1 MKRRF
6 VFLPLAFIL
15 ILSLACN
22 LNLPGLPTATPP
34 TPIATPTLT
43 ALPLPPAIVES
54 VPPVGSQIGLQ
65 TPLTF
70 YFSEP
75 MERASVEA
83 ALRSPDTSQFLFTW
97 LDDSTLQITPA
108 QAFAA
113 EESIEITLGTGA
125 KTAKGLALPREV
137 TLSYRTPGLLRV
149 AQVLPAPQAE
159 AVSPDSAVV
168 AAFNQPVVPLG
179 TDSASLPAGFT
190 LEPAA
195 SGRGEWLNTSTYI
208 FYPDPS
214 LAGGVDYTV
223 RVNPSLKSSAGTP
236 LDASAP
242 NTAWA
247 FRTALPEVL
256 EISPWNGDFIGLD
269 PKIEVTFNQ
278 PMDKASVEAAF
289 ALRGPDG
296 NAVPGAFTWNERGTV
311 VTFTASGGLLPRETV
326 YTLTVGAA
334 SRSRGGAP
342 LGQDIQSQFS
352 TYRPFRFEGANI
364 AEGGVRSPSEGLV
377 LYFGA
382 PPNIPKGTNLSE
394 LLVLSPRNESFGA
407 VVDGN
412 SINIYGG
419 LVPGQTYTLTLPAT
433 LSDEWGQTLGQDIR
447 FTFREP
453 DASPSLDYGSYS
465 QELFTRPGDPVLS
478 VRAVNVQTILIS
490 RGTLTLDDF
499 LRLDSDY
506 NFRQTFVPPD
516 NETWAL
522 RPNLPRNLNQPVEF
536 SLSEGPLPPG
546 LYLVQVDSPDISYR
560 SRNTRLLV
568 SSDVNVTVKAS
579 ATEVLVWAVD
589 LRTRQPAGF
598 VTVRVY
604 DEKGA
609 RIANGET
616 DANGLWRGEIPSG
629 SSVRMVVIG
638 KPGEE
643 QFGVGSPDWKM
654 GINAWDFDL
663 PFDSSGPRPVAYLY
677 TDRPVYRPGDV
688 VSLRGIL
695 RTLYDGRYSP
705 AGFTQLT
712 LRLSDPNGVLE
723 ERSVTLS
730 EYGTFSGQFSL
741 PEKAIPGGYA
751 ISVDLGRDQWAQN
764 DSIYFQVADYRKPE
778 INLSVQMQPNPAQ
791 SGEALTGL
799 VRAEYFFGA
808 PAADLPFK
816 WNLYNRRDY
825 FSIPSYSTGVY
836 TSGWL
841 SLEKPLGATYQ
852 SGEGRTDANGR
863 FVIPLKDINVNDT
876 SELTLEVTATE
887 SGGFPVSARA
897 TLIVHPDSFYIGV
910 RPQVWFG
917 QAGSPMNFDLLTVD
931 WEQNP
936 LARAT
941 QAEFKK
947 VRWERE
953 DLGYGYNFTPVFTP
967 VESKAVTTGADG
979 RGEVSFTP
987 PEAGTYALEVTSG
1000 NAKTQ
1005 LLLWVGGAQN
1015 AAWPNLPYD
1024 QLRLTAD
1031 KSDYHPGETADVF
1044 IPNPFNEPAQALLT
1058 TERGTFKS
1066 VQVVSVP
1073 AEGYRLRLPI
1083 TVEEAPN
1090 IYVSATL
1097 LGPGASFRQGYL
1109 NLPVDP
1115 AALTLNINLKATPER
1130 AKPGDTLTLDLTVT
1144 DHKGQPVQG
1153 EFSLAVVDLAAL
1165 ALAEPNAEDIVPAY
1179 YKIQPLGVRTGLTN
1193 AIFTRRLLDFGGGR
1207 GGGGGGDILTIRED
1221 FPDTAY
1227 WKADI
1232 LTDAQG
1238 KAQIRLTL
1246 PDSLTTWQV
1255 ESRGLTKDTKVGQAR
1270 VRVVTTKDLLI
1281 RPQTPRFLVVGDQAE
1296 LAAIVNNNTAQEQ
1309 QATVRLTAN
1318 GFRLQEGVSAEQKI
1332 TIPANGRARVV
1343 WRGTVGDVEA
1353 LEPVF
1358 AVQSAQFQDAARPN
1372 DGAIPVLRYTAPQTF
1387 STSGILT
1394 DSDSTLTE
1402 ILAVPRTFQPLGGEL
1417 TLELSPSLASA
1428 ILSALDSRTLPE
1440 PAWSSEQILSYLLP
1454 NTVTYLTLQS
1464 VGIENPTL
1472 RARLERDLRAATAR
1486 LLAAQQQD
1494 GGWPWALGSDKTD
1507 AYLTAY
1513 IVYGLEKV
1521 RQSGLAG
1528 DDAALLEAIQRGRDY
1543 LFSTAEPFTGAVS
1556 LTDPFW
1562 ANRAAFY
1569 AFVLQETGSL
1579 NNFGYL
1585 ADELYGERERLD
1597 PWARAMLATTLSRY
1611 NPSDERIK
1619 TLVSDLEATAI
1630 RSATGVHWESKQG
1643 GWLTPSSPLYST
1655 AIVVYTLTER
1665 DPASPLAAD
1674 AARYLAAQSALGG
1687 SSGRGPQGWPAS
1699 DYENAWIVLA
1709 LNRFMAATGEFR
1721 ADFAF
1726 SAGLNGVNIAQGQ
1739 AAGPQNL
1746 TTVTTITPLS
1756 QMMLNGANQLTIS
1769 RGAGVGRLYYRAM
1782 LSALRPVET
1791 APAINRGIAISREY
1805 LQCNGE
1811 KCQPVDSYQMRD
1823 DESGRITARVTV
1835 TIPNDVY
1842 YFMVEDY
1849 VPAGAEILDP
1859 SLKTS
1864 QQGEESQSVEIQF
1877 DENDPFRAGWGWWYF
1892 NRPQIYRER
1901 IEWSADYLPAGT
1913 YVLTY
1918 TIIPS
1923 LAGEYRVLPAH
1934 AWLAYFP
1941 EVQGTTEGR
1950 VFKILK

>member
-1 MKRRF
+1 MKRRSL
-6 VFLPLAFIL
+6 FLSLVFIL

-22 LNLPGLPTATPP
+22 LNLPGRPTATPP
-34 TPIATPTLT
+34 APSPTPTPT
-43 ALPLPPAIVES
+43 ALPLPPAVVET
-54 VPPVGSQIGLQ
+54 VPPVGSQVGLQ
-65 TPLTF
+65 NPLTI

-83 ALRSPDTSQFLFTW
+83 ALRSPNASQFLFLW

-108 QAFAA
+108 QAFSADDQ
-113 EESIEITLGTGA
+113 IEITLGTAA
-125 KTAKGLALPREV
+125 KTAKGLSLPREV
-137 TLSYRTPGLLRV
+137 TLSYRTPGLLAV

-159 AVSPDSAVV
+159 SVTPDSAVV
-168 AAFNQPVVPLG
+168 VAFNQPVVPLG

-190 LEPAA
+190 LEPAVG
-195 SGRGEWLNTSTYI
+195 GRGEWLNTSTYI
-208 FYPDPS
+208 FYPDPGLS
-214 LAGGVDYTV
+214 GGVDYTV
-223 RVNPSLKSSAGTP
+223 RVNPALKSSAGTP

-242 NTAWA
+242 NLAWA

-256 EISPWNGDFIGLD
+256 TISPQSGDFIDLD

-278 PMDKASVEAAF
+278 PMDTASVESAF
-289 ALRGPDG
+289 ALRGPEG
-296 NAVPGAFTWNERGTV
+296 SKVPGTFSWNERGTA
-311 VTFTASGGLLPRETV
+311 VTFTASGGYLPRETA
-326 YTLTVGAA
+326 YTLTVGSA

-364 AEGGVRSPSEGLV
+364 PEGGLRSRSDGLV

-382 PPNIPKGTNLSE
+382 PPKIPKGANLSE

-407 VVDGN
+407 VVDGTA
-412 SINIYGG
+412 INIYGG
-419 LVPGQTYTLTLPAT
+419 FEAGQTYTLTLPAS
-433 LSDEWGQTLGQDIR
+433 LADQWGQTLGQDVR

-453 DASPSLDYGSYS
+453 DAQPSLDYGSWA

-478 VRAVNVQTILIS
+478 ARAVNVQTILIS

-506 NFRQTFVPPD
+506 DFRQNFVPPD
-516 NETWAL
+516 NETWTL
-522 RPNLPRNLNQPVEF
+522 RPNLPRNLNKPVEF
-536 SLSEGPLPPG
+536 RLSDGPLEPG
-546 LYLVQVDSPDISYR
+546 LYMVQIDSPDTSYR

-579 ATEVLVWAVD
+579 ATEVLAWAVD
-589 LRTRQPAGF
+589 LRTRKPVSFA
-598 VTVRVY
+598 TVRVY

-609 RIANGET
+609 RLWQGET
-616 DANGLWRGEIPSG
+616 DADGLWRSEIPSG
-629 SSVRMVVIG
+629 ASVRMVVIG

-643 QFGVGSPDWKM
+643 QFGIGSPNWNL
-654 GINAWDFDL
+654 GVSPWDFNLRYDT
-663 PFDSSGPRPVAYLY
+663 SGPRSMAYLY

-688 VSLRGIL
+688 VSFRGVLRSQ
-695 RTLYDGRYSP
+695 YDGRYSP
-705 AGFTQLT
+705 ASMTKFT
-712 LRLSDPNGVLE
+712 LRLTDPNGVLE
-723 ERSVTLS
+723 ERNIVLS
-730 EYGTFSGQFSL
+730 EFGTFNGQFNL
-741 PEKAIPGGYA
+741 PEKAIPGGYS
-751 ISVDLGRDQWAQN
+751 ISIDLGSDQWVEGG
-764 DSIYFQVADYRKPE
+764 SIYFQVADYRKPE
-778 INLSVQMQPNPAQ
+778 INLSVQMQPNPAR

-799 VRAEYFFGA
+799 VRADYFFGA

-816 WNLYNRRDY
+816 WTLYSRRDY
-825 FSIPSYSTGVY
+825 FSIPSFSTGVY
-836 TSGWL
+836 TSNWL
-841 SLEKPLGATYQ
+841 SLDGPFGFSYQ

-863 FVIPLKDINVNDT
+863 FVIPLENIEVNDT
-876 SELTLEVTATE
+876 TELTLEITATE

-897 TLIVHPDSFYIGV
+897 TLTVHPDSFYIGV

-917 QAGSPMNFDLLTVD
+917 QAGSPMNFDLLSVD

-936 LARAT
+936 VSRPV
-941 QAEFKK
+941 QVEFKK

-967 VESKAVTTGADG
+967 VESKAITTGADG
-979 RGEVSFTP
+979 RGEVAFTP
-987 PEAGTYALEVTSG
+987 SEAGTYALEVTSG

-1031 KSDYHPGETADVF
+1031 QAEYKPGQTAEVF

-1058 TERGTFKS
+1058 TERGTFKA
-1066 VQVVSVP
+1066 VQVVPVP

-1090 IYVSATL
+1090 IYISAIL
-1097 LGPGASFRQGYL
+1097 LGPNTSFRQGYI

-1115 AALTLNINLKATPER
+1115 AALTLNVTLKATPEK
-1130 AKPGDTLTLDLTVT
+1130 AKPGDTLTLDLVVT
-1144 DHKGQPVQG
+1144 DQKGQPVQG

-1165 ALAEPNAEDIVPAY
+1165 ALADPNSIDIVPAY
-1179 YKIQPLGVRTGLTN
+1179 YSIQPLGVRTGLTN
-1193 AIFTRRLLDFGGGR
+1193 AISTRRLLDMGGGR
-1207 GGGGGGDILTIRED
+1207 GGGGGEDVLTIREK

-1238 KAQIRLTL
+1238 KAQVTLTL

-1270 VRVVTTKDLLI
+1270 VRVVTSKDLLI
-1281 RPQTPRFLVVGDQAE
+1281 RPQTPRFLVVGDVAE

-1309 QATVRLTAN
+1309 QAAVSLKAE
-1318 GFRLQEGVSAEQKI
+1318 GFRLEAGVQAEQTV
-1332 TIPANGRARVV
+1332 TIPANGRVRVA
-1343 WRGTVGDVEA
+1343 WRGAVSDVEA
-1353 LEPVF
+1353 LDAVF

-1394 DSDSTLTE
+1394 DSNATLTE
-1402 ILAVPRTFQPLGGEL
+1402 IIAVPRTFRPLGGEL

-1428 ILSALDSRTLPE
+1428 ILSALEARTLPDQT
-1440 PAWSSEQILSYLLP
+1440 WSTEQILSYLLP

-1464 VGIENPTL
+1464 VGIENPAL
-1472 RARLERDLRAATAR
+1472 RARLERDIRAGTER
-1486 LLAAQQQD
+1486 LLAAQLED
-1494 GGWPWALGSDKTD
+1494 GGWPWAIGSDKTD

-1528 DDAALLEAIQRGRDY
+1528 DDATLLTAIQRGRDY
-1543 LFSTAEPFTGAVS
+1543 LFSTAEPFTGAAD

-1569 AFVLQETGSL
+1569 CFVLQETGSL
-1579 NNFGYL
+1579 NNFGYV
-1585 ADELYGERERLD
+1585 AEGLYGERERLD
-1597 PWARAMLATTLSRY
+1597 PWAKAMLATTLARA
-1611 NPSDERIK
+1611 NPADERIK

-1643 GWLTPSSPLYST
+1643 GWLTPGSPLYTT

-1674 AARYLAAQSALGG
+1674 AARYLAAQ
-1687 SSGRGPQGWPAS
+1687 RGPKGWRAS

-1709 LNRFMAATGEFR
+1709 LDRFMAATGEFR
-1721 ADFAF
+1721 ADFGY
-1726 SAGLNGVNIAQGQ
+1726 SAGLNGVNIAEGQ
-1739 AAGPQNL
+1739 ASGPQNL
-1746 TTVTTITPLS
+1746 TTVTTVTPLS

-1769 RGAGVGRLYYRAM
+1769 RQAGVGRLYYRAI
-1782 LSALRPVET
+1782 LSVLRPVET
-1791 APAINRGIAISREY
+1791 APAINQGIAVSREF
-1805 LQCNGE
+1805 LQCNGSD
-1811 KCQPVDSYQMRD
+1811 CQPVTSYQMRD
-1823 DESGRITARVTV
+1823 NESGRITARVTV
-1835 TIPNDVY
+1835 TIPNEAY
-1842 YFMVEDY
+1842 YFLLEDFI
-1849 VPAGAEILDP
+1849 PAGADILDP

-1901 IEWSADYLPAGT
+1901 ILWSADYLPAGT

-1923 LAGEYRVLPAH
+1923 LPGEYRVLPAH

-1941 EVQGTTEGR
+1941 EVQGTTEGA
-1950 VFKILK
+1950 VFKILR

>member
-6 VFLPLAFIL
+6 ALLSIALIL

-22 LNLPGLPTATPP
+22 LNLPGRPTATPP
-34 TPIATPTLT
+34 APSATPTPT

-65 TPLTF
+65 TPLTI

-108 QAFAA
+108 QAFPA
-113 EESIEITLGTGA
+113 EEAIEITLGPAA
-125 KTAKGLALPREV
+125 KTARGLALPREV
-137 TLSYRTPGLLRV
+137 TLSYRTPGLLSV
-149 AQVLPAPQAE
+149 AQVLPAPRAE
-159 AVSPDSAVV
+159 SVSPDSAVV
-168 AAFNQPVVPLG
+168 VAFNQPVVPLG
-179 TDSASLPAGFT
+179 ADSASQPAGFT

-208 FYPDPS
+208 FYPDPG
-214 LAGGVDYTV
+214 LAGGVDYTA
-223 RVNPSLKSSAGTP
+223 RVNPALKSSAGTP

-242 NTAWA
+242 GLAWA

-256 EISPWNGDFIGLD
+256 DISPQSGDFIALD
-269 PKIEVTFNQ
+269 PKIQVTFNQ
-278 PMDKASVEAAF
+278 PMDTASVESAF

-296 NAVPGAFTWNERGTV
+296 NAVPGTFAWNERGTV
-311 VTFTASGGLLPRETV
+311 VTFSASGGLLPRETA
-326 YTLTVGAA
+326 YTLTVGSA

-364 AEGGVRSPSEGLV
+364 PQGGLRSRSEGLV

-382 PPNIPKGTNLSE
+382 PPKIPKDANLSE
-394 LLVLSPRNESFGA
+394 LLVLSPRNEPFDA
-407 VVDGN
+407 VVEGTA
-412 SINIYGG
+412 IKIYGG
-419 LVPGQTYTLTLPAT
+419 LQAGQTYTLTLPAS
-433 LSDEWGQTLGQDIR
+433 LADQWGQTLGQDVQ

-453 DASPSLDYGSYS
+453 DAEPALDYSSYS

-506 NFRQTFVPPD
+506 NFGQNFVPPD
-516 NETWAL
+516 NETWTL
-522 RPNLPRNLNQPVEF
+522 RPALPRNLNQPVEF
-536 SLSEGPLPPG
+536 SLSEGTLAPG

-568 SSDVNVTVKAS
+568 SSDINVTVKAS
-579 ATEVLVWAVD
+579 ATEALVWAVD
-589 LRTRQPAGF
+589 LRTRQPVGF
-598 VTVRVY
+598 ATVRVY

-609 RIANGET
+609 QITNGET
-616 DANGLWRGEIPSG
+616 DADGLWRGKIPSG
-629 SSVRMVVIG
+629 TSVRMVVIG
-638 KPGEE
+638 NPGEE
-643 QFGVGSPDWKM
+643 QFGVGSPGWNL
-654 GINAWDFDL
+654 GVSPWDFDL
-663 PFDSSGPRPVAYLY
+663 RSDSDGPRPVAYLY

-695 RTLYDGRYSP
+695 RSLYDGRYSP
-705 AGFTQLT
+705 ASMPQLT
-712 LRLSDPNGVLE
+712 LRLNDPNGVLE

-730 EYGTFSGQFSL
+730 EYGSFNGQFSL
-741 PEKAIPGGYA
+741 PEKAVPGGYTLS
-751 ISVDLGRDQWAQN
+751 IDLGSDQWVQGG
-764 DSIYFQVADYRKPE
+764 SIYFQVADYRKPE
-778 INLSVQMQPNPAQ
+778 INLSAQMQPNPAR

-816 WNLYNRRDY
+816 WTLYSRPDY

-841 SLEKPLGATYQ
+841 SLEKPLGVTYQ

-863 FVIPLKDINVNDT
+863 FVIPLEDINVSVT

-897 TLIVHPDSFYIGV
+897 TLTVHPDSFYIGV

-917 QAGSPMNFDLLTVD
+917 QAGSPMNFDLLSVD

-936 LARAT
+936 LSRPV

-953 DLGYGYNFTPVFTP
+953 DLGYWYNFSPVFTP
-967 VESKAVTTGADG
+967 LESKAITTGADG

-987 PEAGTYALEVTSG
+987 SEAGTYALEVTSG

-1031 KSDYHPGETADVF
+1031 QADYKPGGTAEVF

-1066 VQVVSVP
+1066 VQVVPVP
-1073 AEGYRLRLPI
+1073 AEGYRFRVPI
-1083 TVEEAPN
+1083 TETEAPN

-1097 LGPGASFRQGYL
+1097 LGPGASFRQGYI

-1115 AALTLNINLKATPER
+1115 AALTLNVDLKATPQK
-1130 AKPGDTLTLDLTVT
+1130 AGPGDTLTLDLTVT
-1144 DHKGQPVQG
+1144 DHQGQPVQG
-1153 EFSLAVVDLAAL
+1153 EFSMAVVDLAAL
-1165 ALAEPNAEDIVPAY
+1165 ALADPNSEDIVPAY
-1179 YKIQPLGVRTGLTN
+1179 YSIQPLGVRTGLTN
-1193 AIFTRRLLDFGGGR
+1193 AIYTRRLLNTQGGM
-1207 GGGGGGDILTIRED
+1207 GGGGGEDILTIRED

-1227 WKADI
+1227 WRADI
-1232 LTDAQG
+1232 ITNAQG
-1238 KAQIRLTL
+1238 KAQITLTL

-1270 VRVVTTKDLLI
+1270 VRVVTSKDLLI

-1296 LAAIVNNNTAQEQ
+1296 LAAIVNNNTTQ
-1309 QATVRLTAN
+1309 QQQVTVRLTAN
-1318 GFRLQEGVSAEQKI
+1318 GFRLNEGVSAEQQV
-1332 TIPANGRARVV
+1332 TIPANGRARVA
-1343 WRGTVGDVEA
+1343 WRGGVQDVEA

-1358 AVQSAQFQDAARPN
+1358 TVQSAQFQDAARPN

-1428 ILSALDSRTLPE
+1428 ILSALEARTLPD
-1440 PAWSSEQILSYLLP
+1440 PAWSSEQLLSYLLP

-1464 VGIENPTL
+1464 VGIENPAL
-1472 RARLERDLRAATAR
+1472 RARLERDIRAATER
-1486 LLAAQQQD
+1486 LLAAQFED

-1585 ADELYGERERLD
+1585 ADELYSERERLN
-1597 PWARAMLATTLSRY
+1597 PWARAMLATTLSRV
-1611 NPSDERIK
+1611 NPADERIK
-1619 TLVSDLEATAI
+1619 TLVSDLEAAAI

-1643 GWLTPSSPLYST
+1643 GWLTPGSPLYTT
-1655 AIVVYTLTER
+1655 AMVVYTLTER

-1674 AARYLAAQSALGG
+1674 AARYLAAQ
-1687 SSGRGPQGWPAS
+1687 RGPKGWQGS

-1709 LNRFMAATGEFR
+1709 LNRFMVATGEFR
-1721 ADFAF
+1721 ADFGF
-1726 SAGLNGVNIAQGQ
+1726 SAGLNGVKIAQGQ
-1739 AAGPQNL
+1739 ASGPQNL
-1746 TTVTTITPLS
+1746 TTVTTVTPLS

-1769 RGAGVGRLYYRAM
+1769 RAAGVGRLYYRAM
-1782 LSALRPVET
+1782 LSVLRPVET
-1791 APAINRGIAISREY
+1791 APAINRGIAVSREY
-1805 LQCNGE
+1805 LQCNGSD
-1811 KCQPVDSYQMRD
+1811 CQPVDSYQMRE

-1835 TIPNDVY
+1835 TIPNEVY
-1842 YFMVEDY
+1842 YFLVEDY
-1849 VPAGAEILDP
+1849 VPAGADILDP

-1864 QQGEESQSVEIQF
+1864 QQGEESQSVDIQF

-1901 IEWSADYLPAGT
+1901 ILWSADYLPAGT

-1950 VFKILK
+1950 IFRILK

>member
-6 VFLPLAFIL
+6 VLLTLSFIL
-15 ILSLACN
+15 ILSLACS
-22 LNLPGLPTATPP
+22 LNLPGAPTATPSASSP
-34 TPIATPTLT
+34 TST
-43 ALPLPPAIVES
+43 ALPLPPAIIET
-54 VPPVGSQIGLQ
+54 VPLVGSQIGLQ
-65 TPLTF
+65 SPLTI

-83 ALRSPDTSQFLFTW
+83 AFRSLNASQFLFQW
-97 LDDSTLQITPA
+97 LDDATLQITPA
-108 QAFAA
+108 QPFSAD
-113 EESIEITLGTGA
+113 ERIEITLGAGA

-137 TLSYRTPGLLRV
+137 TLSYRTPGLLTV
-149 AQVLPAPQAE
+149 SQVLPAPQGDS
-159 AVSPDSAVV
+159 VSPDSAVV
-168 AAFNQPVVPLG
+168 VAFNQPVVPLG
-179 TDSASLPAGFT
+179 ADSASLPAGFT

-208 FYPDPS
+208 FYPDPG

-242 NTAWA
+242 NTAWS

-256 EISPWNGDFIGLD
+256 DISPQSGDFIGLA

-278 PMDKASVEAAF
+278 PMDAASVEAAF
-289 ALRGPDG
+289 ALRGPEG
-296 NAVPGAFTWNERGTV
+296 NKVPGTFSWNERGTV
-311 VTFTASGGLLPRETV
+311 VTFTASGGLLPRETA

-342 LGQDIQSQFS
+342 LGQDVQAQFS
-352 TYRPFRFEGANI
+352 TYPPFQFEGANI
-364 AEGGVRSPSEGLV
+364 PEGGVRSPSEGLF
-377 LYFGA
+377 LFFGA
-382 PPNIPKGTNLSE
+382 PLKIPKNTDLSE
-394 LLVLSPRNESFGA
+394 LLILSPRNESFGA
-407 VVDGN
+407 VADGN
-412 SINIYGG
+412 TINIYGG
-419 LVPGQTYTLTLPAT
+419 FEAGQTYTLTLPAS
-433 LSDEWGQTLGQDIR
+433 LSDPWGQTLGQEVQ
-447 FTFREP
+447 FTFREQ
-453 DASPSLDYGSYS
+453 DAQPSLEYGSWA
-465 QELFTRPGDPVLS
+465 QELFTRPADPLLS

-506 NFRQTFVPPD
+506 NFRQNFVPPD
-516 NETWAL
+516 NETWTL

-536 SLSEGPLPPG
+536 RLSEGLLAPG
-546 LYLVQVDSPDISYR
+546 LYRVQIDSPDISYR
-560 SRNTRLLV
+560 TPNARLLV

-579 ATEVLVWAVD
+579 DREVLVWAVD
-589 LRTRQPAGF
+589 LRTRQPVSFAAA
-598 VTVRVY
+598 RVY

-609 RIANGET
+609 QIANGET

-629 SSVRMVVIG
+629 ASVRMVVIG

-643 QFGVGSPDWKM
+643 QFGIGSPAWNL
-654 GINAWDFDL
+654 GVSPWDFNL
-663 PFDSSGPRPVAYLY
+663 RFEPGGPRPMAYLY

-688 VSLRGIL
+688 VSFRGVLRS
-695 RTLYDGRYSP
+695 LYDGRYSP
-705 AGFTQLT
+705 ANPGEFI

-723 ERSVTLS
+723 ERSIALS
-730 EYGTFSGQFSL
+730 EFGTFNGQFTL
-741 PEKAIPGGYA
+741 PKNAIPGGYN
-751 ISVDLGRDQWAQN
+751 ILLDLGENQWVEGGAV
-764 DSIYFQVADYRKPE
+764 YFAVADYRKPE
-778 INLSVQMQPNPAQ
+778 INLSVQMQPDPAR

-808 PAADLPFK
+808 PAADLPFQ
-816 WNLYNRRDY
+816 WTLYTRPAY
-825 FSIPSYSTGVY
+825 FSIPSFSAGIDKG
-836 TSGWL
+836 GWL
-841 SLEKPLGATYQ
+841 SLGGRVGDVSQ

-863 FVIPLKDINVNDT
+863 FVIPLQNIEVNDT
-876 SELTLEVTATE
+876 TELTLEITATE

-897 TLIVHPDSFYIGV
+897 TLTVHPDSFYIGV

-936 LARAT
+936 VSRPV

-953 DLGYGYNFTPVFTP
+953 DLGYGYKFTPLYTP
-967 VESKAVTTGADG
+967 VESKAITTGVDG

-987 PEAGTYALEVTSG
+987 TESGTYALEVSSG

-1031 KSDYHPGETADVF
+1031 QAEYKPGQTAEVF
-1044 IPNPFNEPAQALLT
+1044 IPNPFNESAQALLT
-1058 TERGTFKS
+1058 TERGTFKA
-1066 VQVVSVP
+1066 VQVVPVP
-1073 AEGYRLRLPI
+1073 AEGYRFRVPI
-1083 TVEEAPN
+1083 TEAEAPN

-1097 LGPGASFRQGYL
+1097 LGPGASFKQGYI
-1109 NLPVDP
+1109 NLPVEP
-1115 AALTLNINLKATPER
+1115 AALTLNVTLKATPEK

-1153 EFSLAVVDLAAL
+1153 EFSLALVDLAAL
-1165 ALAEPNAEDIVPAY
+1165 ALAEPNSEDIVPAY
-1179 YKIQPLGVRTGLTN
+1179 YSIQPLGVRTGLTN
-1193 AIFTRRLLDFGGGR
+1193 AISTRRLVDMGGGL
-1207 GGGGGGDILTIRED
+1207 GGGGGEDILTLRED

-1238 KAQIRLTL
+1238 KAQVTLTL

-1270 VRVVTTKDLLI
+1270 VRVVTSKDLLI
-1281 RPQTPRFLVVGDQAE
+1281 RPQTPRFLVVGDVAE

-1309 QATVRLTAN
+1309 QAAVSLKAE
-1318 GFRLQEGVSAEQKI
+1318 GFRLEAGAQAEQTV
-1332 TIPANGRARVV
+1332 TIPANGRVRVT
-1343 WRGTVGDVEA
+1343 WRGAVGDVEA
-1353 LEPVF
+1353 LDAVF

-1387 STSGILT
+1387 STSGLLK

-1402 ILAVPRTFQPLGGEL
+1402 IIAVPRAFRPLGGEL

-1428 ILSALDSRTLPE
+1428 ILSALEARTLPE
-1440 PAWSSEQILSYLLP
+1440 QPWSSEQILSYLLP
-1454 NTVTYLTLQS
+1454 NTLTYLTLQS
-1464 VGIENPTL
+1464 VGIENPAL
-1472 RARLERDLRAATAR
+1472 RARLERDLRAGTER
-1486 LLAAQQQD
+1486 LLAAQFED
-1494 GGWPWALGSDKTD
+1494 GGWPWAIGSDKTD

-1528 DDAALLEAIQRGRDY
+1528 DDATLLTAIQRGRDY

-1569 AFVLQETGSL
+1569 CFVLQETGSL
-1579 NNFGYL
+1579 NNFGYV
-1585 ADELYGERERLD
+1585 AEQLYGERERLD
-1597 PWARAMLATTLSRY
+1597 PWAKAMLATTLSRY
-1611 NPSDERIK
+1611 NPADERIR

-1643 GWLTPSSPLYST
+1643 GWLTPGSPLYTT

-1674 AARYLAAQSALGG
+1674 AARYLAAQ
-1687 SSGRGPQGWPAS
+1687 RGPKGWPAS

-1709 LNRFMAATGEFR
+1709 LDRFMAATGEFR
-1721 ADFAF
+1721 ADFGY
-1726 SAGLNGVNIAQGQ
+1726 SAGLNGVNIAEGQ
-1739 AAGPQNL
+1739 ASGPQNL
-1746 TTVTTITPLS
+1746 TTVTTLTPLS

-1782 LSALRPVET
+1782 LSVLRPVET
-1791 APAINRGIAISREY
+1791 APAVNRGIAVSREI

-1811 KCQPVDSYQMRD
+1811 KCQPVDSYQMRE
-1823 DESGRITARVTV
+1823 DESGRLTVRVTV
-1835 TIPNDVY
+1835 TIPNDAY
-1842 YFMVEDY
+1842 YFLLEDFI
-1849 VPAGAEILDP
+1849 PAGADILDP

-1901 IEWSADYLPAGT
+1901 IQWSADYLPAGT

-1923 LAGEYRVLPAH
+1923 LPGEYRVLPAR

-1941 EVQGTTEGR
+1941 EVQGMTAGA
-1950 VFKILK
+1950 VFRILK